1 MVYKAEDARLHRF
14 VALKFLPDDVA
25 RDAAGICPKD
35 GTSLML
41 VGQTISHYRILEQI
55 GAGGMG
61 VVYRARDER
70 LDRDVALKVL
80 PPRSLSD
87 PSTRQQL
94 RKEAL
99 TLSKLN
105 HPNIAIIFDFDTEN
119 QTDFLVTEYV
129 PGITLDAKLA
139 GSRMLESEVLR
150 LGVQLAAGLDAAH
163 REGIVHRD
171 LKPGNLRLTPDERV
185 KILDFGL
192 ARLVP
197 HASEA
202 GATETISKAH
212 EITGTLPYMAPEQVR
227 GDPPDVR
234 SDIWA
239 SGAVLYEM
247 ATGARPFPE
256 SQPAALLNAIL
267 NSNPRAARELNRQL
281 SPGFE
286 AIVTKALEKNSSRRY
301 QTARELGS
309 DLERLIAGARP
320 EGVKARRSILLWAGI
335 FLMTITL
342 VIGAVLKRRSTGR
355 AGFKQRRTVAVLGF
369 KNLNGNPADAW
380 ISLALSEMLTTELGA
395 TGQLRTISEENVA
408 RMKADLFLPESESLA
423 PETLTKVER
432 VLGTD
437 MVVLGSYLNIG
448 GQIRVDLRV
457 QDTSS
462 GEIVAMS
469 PAQGSAEK
477 FLELVKQAGES
488 LRQNCGAGQLS
499 ADERAAAE
507 ALDPASPDAMRF
519 YSEGLARMRGFDFL
533 GARDLLKR
541 AIAADPN
548 YPLAH
553 SVLASVWSQLGY
565 DENANEE
572 VKKAFEMSAG
582 LPRKDKLSV
591 EAAYRKQNH
600 EWEKALDLYRSLW
613 TFFPDEL
620 DYGLELVDA
629 QVLAGKGIE
638 GFATIETLRSP
649 AGRFGDDPRIDM
661 AEATAAEAVSDY
673 KREQTALLR
682 VIEKAERQ
690 GSRLLAAQA
699 VLRQCW
705 ALRNM
710 GELEPAKSA
719 GLRAKDVLAAIGDL
733 RGQARSLTCVA
744 DVLADQGDLAEA
756 KTMHENA
763 LALAQRIGSQKDIA
777 GALIN
782 IGNVLALQQNLEG
795 STSRYKQALAV
806 TLQIGDKQDALL
818 ARNNIGANLI
828 EECDFKQAR
837 TILNDALNNA
847 REIGDESGVVN
858 ALTNL
863 GIVFLNLGDF
873 DNAFNNL
880 QEAMNKARQLEL
892 KSSVAAILVSIGDA
906 NLAQDELV
914 EAEKNYRESLAIRS
928 ALGQRGDIASSEL
941 ALANLKLELNQ
952 ANDAD
957 TLARKAAEEFQA
969 EKMGDQEALARIVYA
984 EALLIQKRISESG
997 IQLEQARKLSIQD
1010 RTVMLAWEIASA
1022 RFASSRAKSD
1032 EAVRQLRSVIS
1043 RAKQMLL
1050 PGYEFRARFVIAE
1063 AQMASGSR
1071 AQAFETLERLK
1082 QDATQGGFKLI
1093 ARKANDAAS
1102 RFQTRDKK

>member
-1 MVYKAEDARLHRF
+1 MPESGD
-14 VALKFLPDDVA
+14 P
-25 RDAAGICPKD
+25 
-35 GTSLML
+35 LML
-41 VGQTISHYRILEQI
+41 VGQTISHYRISEQI

-70 LDRDVALKVL
+70 LDRDVAVKVL
-80 PPRSLSD
+80 PPRSLTD
-87 PSTRQQL
+87 PATRQQL

-105 HPNIAIIFDFDTEN
+105 HTNIAIVFDFDTEN
-119 QTDFLVTEYV
+119 ETDFLVTEYV

-139 GSRMLESEVLR
+139 GSSMLEPEVLR
-150 LGVQLAAGLDAAH
+150 LGVQLAAGLEAAH

-171 LKPGNLRLTPDERV
+171 LKPGNLRITPDGRV

-197 HASEA
+197 HPSEA

-227 GDPPDVR
+227 GEPPDVR

-267 NSNPRAARELNRQL
+267 NSPPRAARELNRQL
-281 SPGFE
+281 SSGFE
-286 AIVTKALEKNSSRRY
+286 AIVTKALEKNPSRRY

-320 EGVKARRSILLWAGI
+320 EGIKARRSLLLWAGI
-335 FLMTITL
+335 FLLMIAL
-342 VIGAVLKRRSTGR
+342 VIGAVLKRRSAGR

-369 KNLNGNPADAW
+369 KNLNGNPSDAW

-408 RMKADLFLPESESLA
+408 RMKADLSLPESESLA
-423 PETLTKVER
+423 RETLTKVER

-457 QDTSS
+457 QDTAS
-462 GEIVAMS
+462 GEIVAMT
-469 PAQGSAEK
+469 PAQGSATQ
-477 FLELVKQAGES
+477 FLELVKQAGQS
-488 LRQNCGAGQLS
+488 LRQNCGAGPLS
-499 ADERAAAE
+499 ADERAAAK
-507 ALDPASPDAMRF
+507 ALDPASPDAVRF
-519 YSEGLARMRGFDFL
+519 YSEGLAKMRDFDFL
-533 GARDLLKR
+533 GARDLLQR

-553 SVLASVWSQLGY
+553 SALASVWSQLGY
-565 DENANEE
+565 DENANKE
-572 VKKAFEMSAG
+572 VKKAFEMSASI
-582 LPRKDKLSV
+582 PRKDKLSI
-591 EAAYRKQNH
+591 EAAYRKHNH
-600 EWEKALDLYRSLW
+600 EWEKALELYHSLW

-629 QVLAGKGIE
+629 QISAGKGVE

-649 AGRFGDDPRIDM
+649 AARFRDDPRIDM
-661 AEATAAEAVSDY
+661 AEAAASEAVSDY
-673 KREQTALLR
+673 KKEQTALVR
-682 VIEKAERQ
+682 VIAKAERQ

-733 RGQARSLTCVA
+733 RGEAKSLTCVA
-744 DVLADQGDLAEA
+744 DVIGDQGDLAQA

-782 IGNVLALQQNLEG
+782 IANVLALQQNLEG
-795 STSRYKQALAV
+795 STNRYKQALAV
-806 TLQIGDKQDALL
+806 ALQIGDKQDALL

-828 EECDFKQAR
+828 EKCDFKQAR
-837 TILNDALNNA
+837 SMLIDALNNA

-863 GIVFLNLGDF
+863 GVVFLNMGDF
-873 DNAFNNL
+873 DHAFNNL

-892 KSSVAAILVSIGDA
+892 KSSVAVILSSIGDA

-941 ALANLKLELNQ
+941 SLANLKLELNQ
-952 ANDAD
+952 LEEVDN
-957 TLARKAAEEFQA
+957 LAGKAAEEFRA
-969 EKMGDQEALARIVYA
+969 EKMGDQEALARIVDA
-984 EALLIQKRISESG
+984 EALLMQKRISEAE
-997 IQLEQARKLSIQD
+997 IQLEGARRLSIQD
-1010 RTVMLAWEIASA
+1010 RTVMLALEIASA
-1022 RFASSRAKSD
+1022 RLASTKAKSD
-1032 EAVRQLRSVIS
+1032 EAIRQLRSVIL
-1043 RAKQMLL
+1043 RAKQMSL
-1050 PGYEFRARFVIAE
+1050 PGYEFRARFVMAE
-1063 AQMASGSR
+1063 AQASSGSR
-1071 AQAFETLERLK
+1071 QQALETLQRLK
-1082 QDATQGGFKLI
+1082 QDAAQGGFKLI
-1093 ARKANDAAS
+1093 ARKASEAES
-1102 RFQTRDKK
+1102 ELKTRDKK